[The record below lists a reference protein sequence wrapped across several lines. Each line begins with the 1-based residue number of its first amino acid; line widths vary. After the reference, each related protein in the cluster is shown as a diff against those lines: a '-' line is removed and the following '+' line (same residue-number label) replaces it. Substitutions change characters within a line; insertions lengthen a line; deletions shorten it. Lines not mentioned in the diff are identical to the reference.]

1 MAHWGWYWGVKKKHI
16 AKRLCSSLANIDSF
30 QLQKANSMKIF
41 YIQSNST
48 TVVTGVEHKDHLKI
62 NIGKQAQT
70 AYEIPIDKIPCHY
83 GGFRPYFRCPLCNCR
98 SRLLYFDGK
107 SLLLCRKCLNLSYE
121 TQQLRT
127 SRRLEYMATKAK
139 KLIKEK
145 GGSVKYN
152 KKPPKMH
159 RATYQLLRNKVYDY
173 EGKSDRARLN
183 EIVQWFGAEKTKWL
197 TDGFI

>member
-1 MAHWGWYWGVKKKHI
+1 MAHWGWYWGIKKKHI

-41 YIQSNST
+41 YIQSNGT
-48 TVVTGVEHKDHLKI
+48 TVVTGVEHKDHLRI

-70 AYEIPIDKIPCHY
+70 AYEIPIEKIPCHY
-83 GGFRPYFRCPLCNCR
+83 GGFRPYFRCPLCERR
-98 SRLLYFDGK
+98 SRMLYFDGK

-127 SRRLEYMATKAK
+127 SRRLDYMATKVK

-152 KKPPKMH
+152 KKPPHMH
-159 RATYQLLRNKVYDY
+159 HATYYNMRSKIIDY
-173 EGKSDRARLN
+173 EGKSEQAHMD
-183 EIVQWFGAEKTKWL
+183 EMVQWFGAERVSAFFN
-197 TDGFI
+197 GF